1 MVGASSVR
9 VSSWLRC
16 KSSTAIGGAPS
27 AATVSSSLT
36 HHGPLS
42 KRHLRHRCQ
51 HQGCPRPC
59 LLRPIYLPDSP
70 LQGTDAARA
79 PRKKKKKQTALGFQG
94 LLGRTWFCSRRRRF
108 AALRLQELSH
118 KLNKLRDLV
127 LVRIVLQAAMKHL
140 LLQTEDQV
148 LLQTKQLIAMRQL
161 IQ

>member
-79 PRKKKKKQTALGFQG
+79 PRKKQKTNRPWLPGAPRQ
-94 LLGRTWFCSRRRRF
+94 
-108 AALRLQELSH
+108 
-118 KLNKLRDLV
+118 NM
-127 LVRIVLQAAMKHL
+127 VLQPATSLCSTQAPRAFPQAEQASRSGSGPHRAASSNETFCCCRPRIRFCCRL
-140 LLQTEDQV
+140 SC
-148 LLQTKQLIAMRQL
+148 
-161 IQ
+161 